1 MTINYHNALANIDT
15 KNLSE
20 KGASQVQSYKE
31 FITPRYESIKIG
43 ELTKEE
49 VARYWIENSKHYTEG
64 AKNLLENV
72 NDALG
77 ISKSYLSQLN
87 TVDKFLNATY
97 IGKDKSGIPAY
108 VLEHPV
114 SVRYYLCKMQHEDLW
129 NKFLTGEHFT
139 KREAQSKVYPG
150 KQLPTPSSQET
161 QTEFQ
166 KRQEKCDELINDE
179 NYQYI
184 HNRASAN
191 TFLTATT
198 DSALAACMEKVSRL
212 SVCDEK
218 RQKQLRHLI
227 QLCNEGLEKP
237 QHYKPYSLTGG
248 SKPV

>member
-15 KNLSE
+15 NHLTD
-20 KGASQVQSYKE
+20 KGASQVQNYTE
-31 FITPRYESIKIG
+31 FIRPRYESIKSG

-49 VARYWIENSKHYTEG
+49 VARYWIENSKHYTDG
-64 AKNLLENV
+64 AKKLLENV

-87 TVDKFLNATY
+87 TVDKFLNTKY
-97 IGKDKSGIPAY
+97 LGKDNLGIPAY

-114 SVRYYLCKMQHEDLW
+114 SVRYYLCKMQHQELW
-129 NKFLTGEHFT
+129 DKFLTGEHFT

-150 KQLPTPSSQET
+150 KQLPTPSSEET

-166 KRQEKCDELINDE
+166 KKQGKCDELIGDE
-179 NYQYI
+179 RYQYI
-184 HNRASAN
+184 RDRASAE
-191 TFLTATT
+191 TFITATT
-198 DSALAACMEKVSRL
+198 NSSIAACMEKVSRL

-227 QLCNEGLEKP
+227 KLCNEALEKP
-237 QHYKPYSLTGG
+237 QYFQPYSLTGG